1 MPLRR
6 LLPLVGALILLV
18 SACRVDVRIDVTAD
32 DTGAGSIAVT
42 VDLDAEAV
50 TLVPGL
56 AEDLRID
63 DLISSGWVIE
73 GPTQI
78 NSGGL
83 RVILRYAFESPAEAT
98 TAMRQIS
105 GPNGPLLNPELKR
118 TIDGRTVS
126 TTLDATLQFVGG
138 IEAFSDPT
146 LSATIGAAPWAATA
160 EKLGVDP
167 TQSVGVT
174 LVAHLPGDIKKST
187 GTEADG
193 GVIWT
198 APNDGTAV
206 AVVIGTA
213 ESKVD
218 GGFWQILASIFGYI
232 LGLWLIIIGI
242 LILLVV
248 FARHRRNTRSASRT
262 TRASHRATPD
272 A

>member
-6 LLPLVGALILLV
+6 LLPLVGALIFLL

-32 DTGAGSIAVT
+32 DTGAGNIAVT

-63 DLISSGWVIE
+63 DLIASGWVIE

-98 TAMRQIS
+98 TAMRQIN

-174 LVAHLPGDIKKST
+174 LVARLPGDIKKST
-187 GTEADG
+187 GTEAEG

-218 GGFWQILASIFGYI
+218 GGFWQILATIFGYI
-232 LGLWLIIIGI
+232 LGLWLIIVGI

-248 FARHRRNTRSASRT
+248 FARRRRTARST
-262 TRASHRATPD
+262 TRANNRAIPD

>member
-1 MPLRR
+1 
-6 LLPLVGALILLV
+6 
-18 SACRVDVRIDVTAD
+18 
-32 DTGAGSIAVT
+32 
-42 VDLDAEAV
+42 
-50 TLVPGL
+50 
-56 AEDLRID
+56 
-63 DLISSGWVIE
+63 
-73 GPTQI
+73 
-78 NSGGL
+78 
-83 RVILRYAFESPAEAT
+83 
-98 TAMRQIS
+98 MRQIN

-160 EKLGVDP
+160 EKFGVDP
-167 TQSVGVT
+167 MQSVGVT
-174 LVAHLPGDIKKST
+174 LVARLPGDIKKST

-218 GGFWQILASIFGYI
+218 GGFWQILATIFGYI

-242 LILLVV
+242 LILLVI
-248 FARHRRNTRSASRT
+248 FARRRRTARST
-262 TRASHRATPD
+262 TRASNRATPD